1 MKLSNRVRRIRF
13 VGEVTS
19 REEASGLLKQP
30 GDAALVL
37 RGTPRW
43 LVLRCPDGCG
53 EDLPV
58 NLDRRSGPAWKLYSR
73 PKGLTLYP
81 SVWRDSGCESHFI
94 IWNDN
99 VFWLGFEDF
108 QKETENS
115 TVLRE
120 RALVHLKTMVDFIH
134 YSDLA
139 DILDEVPWTVLKLC
153 TSLEDEGLVQ
163 ENKNEKGHF
172 RLAEFLKL
180 PK

>member
-1 MKLSNRVRRIRF
+1 MKLSNRVRKIRF

-19 REEASGLLKQP
+19 REEARGLLQES

-58 NLDRRSGPAWKLYSR
+58 NLDGRSGPAWKLYSR
-73 PKGLTLYP
+73 PRGLTLYP

-108 QKETENS
+108 QKETENNV
-115 TVLRE
+115 VLRK
-120 RALVHLKTMVDFIH
+120 RALVQLKTAVSFIH

-139 DILDEVPWTVLKLC
+139 EILGEIPWTVLKLC
-153 TSLEDEGLVQ
+153 TSLEQEGLVQ
-163 ENKNEKGHF
+163 ENKREKGNF
-172 RLAEFLKL
+172 RLTEFHKL
-180 PK
+180 RK